1 MAFNGNEGGT
11 ITLADGAAITA
22 AYRGS
27 KLNGGI
33 KGQFLGKKIL
43 QDLLDQEG
51 AMGIRIYYGADPD
64 DTSVQKVVLV
74 AADEEENDML
84 DLVADLALPCPSH
97 CGVSNSLNS

>member
-1 MAFNGNEGGT
+1 MAFNGNEGGA

-84 DLVADLALPCPSH
+84 DLVADLATPCPNR
-97 CGVSNSLNS
+97 CGVANSLNS